1 MSNNLVFTIITSG
14 FLALSIFWVYKIIT
28 SYLWIKEAR
37 KITHFIRDKKIF
49 VIIPVLNE
57 AKRITKTIEYFRNTF
72 SHLTMLKIVIV
83 TTEAEFNNN
92 NNLEHSEN
100 TIKVVRNLAK
110 LHPNVVHHHYPSSD
124 GKMAHQLNYAIRNII
139 SKNHVK
145 DFLLAIYNAD
155 SRPHPKTFDWVLGYM
170 AAHKEVKVFQQY
182 GNYSQNIHIFK
193 KWKSILWSA
202 ACWQNRWS
210 IGFELPHALN
220 QFEEKKC
227 FPTFS
232 DPMNYCIGH
241 GLFFKKEVFQRLGGF
256 AEDTHNEDA
265 IFGLELSYLKEP
277 IIPVPYF
284 DISNTPDTLYGL
296 YIQKSNWF
304 FGPLEA
310 FKYVNKIIEKRN
322 GNVNKLKLMVLASKL
337 FLHAVYWIAGPTLM
351 LMALILT
358 LIDFS
363 FEKMVIFFLLLVL
376 FLSITNFLSWLIFS
390 DTESRTIKIGL
401 ISFWHNLI
409 GSFPC
414 YLLHGLSA
422 YRTLIRVIVFKITNK
437 TIQKERTPM
446 KR

>member
-1 MSNNLVFTIITSG
+1 MSHNIIFTIITSG
-14 FLALSIFWVYKIIT
+14 FLALSIFWFYKIIK

-37 KITHFIRDKKIF
+37 KITSFTRNKKIF

-57 AKRITKTIEYFRNTF
+57 TKRITKTVEYFRNTF
-72 SHLTMLKIVIV
+72 LHLTMLKIVIV
-83 TTEAEFNNN
+83 TTEAEFKDNIS
-92 NNLEHSEN
+92 HSEN
-100 TIKVVRNLAK
+100 TIKVVQNLTK
-110 LHPNVVHHHYPSSD
+110 LYPNVVHYHHPHSD
-124 GKMAHQLNYAIRNII
+124 GKMAHQLNYAIRKIL

-145 DFLLAIYNAD
+145 DILLAMYNAD

-182 GNYSQNIHIFK
+182 GDYSQNIHTFK
-193 KWKSILWSA
+193 KGKSILWSA

-210 IGFELPHALN
+210 IGFEIPHALN
-220 QFEEKKC
+220 QFREKR
-227 FPTFS
+227 FVPTFS
-232 DPMNYCIGH
+232 YPLNYCIGH
-241 GLFFKKEVFQRLGGF
+241 GLLFKPEIFHRLDGF

-284 DISNTPDTLYGL
+284 DLSETPNTLTGL

-310 FKYVNKIIEKRN
+310 FKYINKVIKKRN
-322 GNVNKLKLMVLASKL
+322 GNVNKLRLTVLASKL
-337 FLHAVYWIAGPTLM
+337 FSHAVYWIAGPTLM
-351 LMALILT
+351 LIALILT

-363 FEKMVIFFLLLVL
+363 VEKMVLFLLSMIL
-376 FLSITNFLSWLIFS
+376 FLPITNFVSWSLFS
-390 DTESRTIKIGL
+390 DIKSKTMKMKL
-401 ISFWHNLI
+401 ISFWYNFI

-422 YRTLIRVIVFKITNK
+422 YRTLIRIMVSKVANK
-437 TIQKERTPM
+437 SIQKERTPM
-446 KR
+446 KA